1 MTISKRNPFDP
12 RWRAGVAY
20 AVALGAAIV
29 AGVFSLAVGVELVVH
44 WVASQRWDPFDS
56 PMLARMREKA
66 IRENFR
72 DAALVEEIRGYELSL
87 RREYYYRQAFA
98 RWGGWLL
105 LGGVAAFLAAVKF
118 AADCR
123 KEAPRPAGGAA
134 PEEAP
139 QTATAARYAVGA
151 VALAL
156 AGATVAAILHFVP
169 APVPTPVS
177 PTEEP
182 TGAAETFPKPEEVAR
197 HWPQFRGPG
206 GAATSAYKNIPTK
219 WDGKSGEGILWKT
232 AVPLPGRN
240 SPVVWGDA
248 IFLTGA
254 TATKRE
260 VYCFDASSGR
270 LRWQRPVETLEGK
283 AAPVPKVEE
292 AAGYAAP
299 TAAVDGRRVAAI
311 FANGD
316 IAAFDFE
323 GKRLWAR
330 WLGLPKNIY
339 GHAASLVMYQ
349 NLVLVP
355 YDQGRPEDRLSR
367 LVALD
372 AATGKTLWEALRP
385 VNGSWAT
392 PIVIDA
398 AGEAQVVTAA
408 DPWVIAYD
416 PLTGAEVWRANCLRG
431 DVAPSP
437 VFADGVVYAVNTGA
451 DLVAIRPDGR
461 GDVTKSHILWRSPD
475 NLPDVC
481 SPLAG
486 GGLVWTLLT
495 YGTLT
500 CYDARDGRIVYEHD
514 LDAAFWSSPSLVGDS
529 IYLTSEKGVTFII
542 SADREFKEL
551 GRAELGEKVYAS
563 LAFLDDRIYIRGEK
577 HLFAIGN
584 AKE

>member
-1 MTISKRNPFDP
+1 MTTERRNPFDS
-12 RWRAGVAY
+12 RRRAGVAY

-29 AGVFSLAVGVELVVH
+29 AGAFSLAVGVELVAH
-44 WVASQRWDPFDS
+44 WIESQRWDPFDS
-56 PMLARMREKA
+56 PMLARMREEALK
-66 IRENFR
+66 ENFS

-87 RREYYYRQAFA
+87 RREYYYRQAFS

-105 LGGVAAFLAAVKF
+105 LGGVVVFLSAVKY

-123 KEAPRPAGGAA
+123 KEAPKPAGGAA
-134 PEEAP
+134 PEESP
-139 QTATAARYAVGA
+139 RTASAARWAVG
-151 VALAL
+151 ALAL
-156 AGATVAAILHFVP
+156 ALVGATVAAIVYFVP
-169 APVPTPVS
+169 AP

-182 TGAAETFPKPEEVAR
+182 TSAAALYPSPEEIAR
-197 HWPQFRGPG
+197 QWPRFRGPG
-206 GAATSAYKNIPTK
+206 GAATSAYANIPTK
-219 WDGKSGEGILWKT
+219 WNGKSGEGILWKT

-254 TATKRE
+254 TEKNRE
-260 VYCFDASSGR
+260 IYCFDARSGR
-270 LRWQRPVETLEGK
+270 LRWQRPVETPEGK
-283 AAPVPKVEE
+283 AAPPPEVEK

-299 TAAVDGRRVAAI
+299 TAVTDGRRVVAI

-323 GKRLWAR
+323 GKPLWAR
-330 WLGLPKNIY
+330 SLGVPKNTY
-339 GHAASLVMYQ
+339 GHAASLAMYR

-355 YDQGRPEDRLSR
+355 YDQGRPEDRKSR
-367 LVALD
+367 LIALD
-372 AATGKTLWEALRP
+372 AATGKTRWEALRP
-385 VNGSWAT
+385 VSDSWT
-392 PIVIDA
+392 SPIVIE
-398 AGEAQVVTAA
+398 AGGAAQVVTAA
-408 DPWVIAYD
+408 DPWVIAYN
-416 PLTGAEVWRANCLRG
+416 PLTGAEVWRAKCLSG

-437 VFADGVVYAVNTGA
+437 VFAGGVVYVVNTGA
-451 DLVAIRPDGR
+451 DLVAIRPDGK
-461 GDVTKSHILWRSPD
+461 GDVTKSHILWRAPD
-475 NLPDVC
+475 NLPEEC

-514 LDAAFWSSPSLVGDS
+514 LDAVFWSSPSLVGES
-529 IYLTSEKGVTFII
+529 IYLTSEKGVTFIV
-542 SADREFKEL
+542 SAGREFKEL
-551 GRAELGEKVYAS
+551 GRSELGENVYAS
-563 LAFLDDRIYIRGEK
+563 PALLDGRIYLRGEK

>member
-1 MTISKRNPFDP
+1 MTTERRNPFDS
-12 RWRAGVAY
+12 RRRAGVAY
-20 AVALGAAIV
+20 AVALGAAIA
-29 AGVFSLAVGVELVVH
+29 AGVFSVVVGVEVVSH

-56 PMLARMREKA
+56 SMLARMREEALK
-66 IRENFR
+66 ESFS

-105 LGGVAAFLAAVKF
+105 LGGVVVFLAAVKY

-123 KEAPRPAGGAA
+123 KEAPRPEGGAA
-134 PEEAP
+134 PEEVP
-139 QTATAARYAVGA
+139 RTASAARWAVGA

-156 AGATVAAILHFVP
+156 VGATVAAIVYFVP
-169 APVPTPVS
+169 APPA
-177 PTEEP
+177 EEP
-182 TGAAETFPKPEEVAR
+182 TGAAATYPSPEEIAR
-197 HWPQFRGPG
+197 QWPRFRGPG
-206 GAATSAYKNIPTK
+206 GAATSAYANIPTK

-232 AVPLPGRN
+232 PVPLPGRN

-254 TATKRE
+254 TETKRE
-260 VYCFDASSGR
+260 VYCFDARSGR
-270 LRWQRPVETLEGK
+270 LRWQRPVETPEGK
-283 AAPVPKVEE
+283 AAPPPEVEK
-292 AAGYAAP
+292 ATGYAAP
-299 TAAVDGRRVAAI
+299 TAAADGRRVAAI

-316 IAAFDFE
+316 VAAFDFD
-323 GKRLWAR
+323 GKPLWAR
-330 WLGLPKNIY
+330 SLGVPKNNY
-339 GHAASLVMYQ
+339 GHAASLLLYR

-355 YDQGRPEDRLSR
+355 YDQGRLEDRKCCLI
-367 LVALD
+367 ALD
-372 AATGKTLWEALRP
+372 AATGRILWKVFRP
-385 VNGSWAT
+385 VNESWTT

-398 AGEAQVVTAA
+398 GGKAQVVTAA
-408 DPWVIAYD
+408 DPWVIAYN
-416 PLTGAEVWRANCLRG
+416 PLTGVEVWRAKCLTG

-437 VFADGVVYAVNTGA
+437 VFAGGVVYAVNTGA
-451 DLVAIRPDGR
+451 DLVAIRPDGQ
-461 GDVTKSHILWRSPD
+461 GDVTKTHILWRSPD
-475 NLPDVC
+475 NLPEAC

-486 GGLVWTLLT
+486 DGLVWTLLT

-529 IYLTSEKGVTFII
+529 IYLTSEKGVTFIV
-542 SADREFKEL
+542 SATGEFKEL
-551 GRAELGEKVYAS
+551 GRSELGEKVYAS
-563 LAFLDDRIYIRGEK
+563 PAFRDGRIYVRGEK

>member
-1 MTISKRNPFDP
+1 MTTERRNPFDS
-12 RWRAGVAY
+12 RRRAGVAY

-29 AGVFSLAVGVELVVH
+29 AGAFSLAVGVELVAH

-56 PMLARMREKA
+56 PMLARMREEALK
-66 IRENFR
+66 ENFS

-87 RREYYYRQAFA
+87 RREYYYRQAFS

-105 LGGVAAFLAAVKF
+105 LGGVVVFLAAVKY

-123 KEAPRPAGGAA
+123 KEAPKPAGGAA

-139 QTATAARYAVGA
+139 RTASAARWAVGA

-156 AGATVAAILHFVP
+156 VGATVAAIVYFVP
-169 APVPTPVS
+169 AP

-182 TGAAETFPKPEEVAR
+182 TGAAATYPKPEEIAR
-197 HWPQFRGPG
+197 QWPRFRGPG
-206 GAATSAYKNIPTK
+206 GVATSAYANIPTK
-219 WDGKSGEGILWKT
+219 WNGKSGEGILWKT
-232 AVPLPGRN
+232 PVPLPGRN

-254 TATKRE
+254 TGTKRE
-260 VYCFDASSGR
+260 VYCFDARSGR
-270 LRWQRPVETLEGK
+270 LRWQRPVETPEGK
-283 AAPVPKVEE
+283 AAPPPEVEK

-299 TAAVDGRRVAAI
+299 TVVTDGRRVVAI

-316 IAAFDFE
+316 VAAFDFE
-323 GKRLWAR
+323 GKPLWAR
-330 WLGLPKNIY
+330 SLGVPKNSY
-339 GHAASLVMYQ
+339 GHAASLAMYR
-349 NLVLVP
+349 NMVLVP
-355 YDQGRPEDRLSR
+355 YDQGRVEDRMSR
-367 LVALD
+367 LIALN
-372 AATGKTLWEALRP
+372 AATGKTAWEALRP
-385 VNGSWAT
+385 VSNSWAT

-398 AGEAQVVTAA
+398 GGAAQVVTAA
-408 DPWVIAYD
+408 DPWVIAYN
-416 PLTGAEVWRANCLRG
+416 PLTGAEVWRAKCLRG

-437 VFADGVVYAVNTGA
+437 VFAGGVVYAVNTGA
-451 DLVAIRPDGR
+451 DLVAIRADGR

-475 NLPDVC
+475 NLPDVV

-486 GGLVWTLLT
+486 GGLVWTLLM

-529 IYLTSEKGVTFII
+529 IYLTSEKGVTFLV
-542 SADREFKEL
+542 SATRKFKEL
-551 GRAELGEKVYAS
+551 GRSELGENVYAS
-563 LAFLDDRIYIRGEK
+563 PAFLDGRIYIRGEK